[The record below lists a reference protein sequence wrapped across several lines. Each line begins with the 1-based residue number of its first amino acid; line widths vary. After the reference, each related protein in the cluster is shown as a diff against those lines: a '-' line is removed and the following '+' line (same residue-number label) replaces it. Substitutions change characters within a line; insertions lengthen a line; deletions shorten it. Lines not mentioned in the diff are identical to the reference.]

1 MPSRTA
7 LAALLGA
14 GLAGCAEPR
23 PPALDY
29 LPPSGAPAV
38 PRSAVVEQQPWL
50 VWGNIL
56 DHLEQRGLPVTAA
69 DEAAGELTV
78 DYRGDPEPYVDC
90 GWIVTYER
98 DELERLP
105 AASAAASFPRRHQ
118 GEIVD
123 VERDLELEARMTVR
137 VEPDDEAAIVR
148 TESVYVLTKTV
159 AAEDGAEPQVLHA
172 ETISFPTGEAGTFSS
187 GTTCQP
193 NGELERMVLDALPA
207 VSFAGS

>member
-1 MPSRTA
+1 MHSRTA
-7 LAALLGA
+7 LVALLGA

-50 VWGNIL
+50 VWGNII
-56 DHLEQRGLPVTAA
+56 DHLEQRGLPVTAL

-90 GWIVTYER
+90 GWIVTWR
-98 DELERLP
+98 KDELDRLP
-105 AASAAASFPRRHQ
+105 AAIADASFARRWN
-118 GEIVD
+118 GRVVTVD
-123 VERDLELEARMTVR
+123 RDLRLDARMTVR
-137 VEPDDEAAIVR
+137 VEPAGENAVVR
-148 TESVYVLTKTV
+148 ADSAYVLTKTV
-159 AAEDGAEPQVLHA
+159 APQEAEQPLHA
-172 ETISFPTGEAGTFSS
+172 ETISFPTGASAAFSS

-193 NGELERMVLDALPA
+193 NGALERLVFDALPD
-207 VSFAGS
+207 VSFVGS